1 MEISQ
6 LGHNPHR
13 GAEFTERENG
23 PAPLLGVKDS
33 LVEGMGRTLHLDS

>member
-13 GAEFTERENG
+13 VAEFTERENG